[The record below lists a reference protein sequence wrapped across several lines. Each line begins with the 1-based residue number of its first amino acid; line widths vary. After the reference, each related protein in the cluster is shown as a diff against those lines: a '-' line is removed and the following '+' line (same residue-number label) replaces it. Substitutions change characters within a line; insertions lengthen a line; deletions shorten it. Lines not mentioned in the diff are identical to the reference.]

1 LIFDLHVH
9 TNVGSAD
16 SIIDPEDIVKMARQ
30 AGLDGVCI
38 TEHGVSK
45 SDLAEKLSLKN
56 GILVLSG
63 IEATTDLGDILIF
76 GVDSY
81 PRNMFEA
88 QDLREFVKKAGG
100 VMVAAHPF
108 RSELTDGHSADNLT
122 LETASRRPLFQLV
135 DAIET
140 ANGWSSE
147 RDAEFCR
154 QLGERLK
161 LGQTGGSDA
170 HISKQIGCCVTIFSA
185 DIRSEA
191 DLVRELKRGQYRA
204 VDRRSREQKEPA
216 YWVSQ

>member
-1 LIFDLHVH
+1 MIFDLHVH
-9 TNVGSAD
+9 TSIGSAD
-16 SIIDPEDIVKMARQ
+16 SVIDPEDIVKMARQ

-45 SDLAEKLSLKN
+45 SELAEKLSHKD
-56 GILVLSG
+56 GFLVLSG

-88 QDLREFVKKAGG
+88 QDLHKFVKKAGG
-100 VMVAAHPF
+100 VMIAAHPF
-108 RSELTDGHSADNLT
+108 RSELTDGHPAANLT
-122 LETASRRPLFQLV
+122 LEMASRRPLFQLV

-147 RDAEFCR
+147 RDVEFCR
-154 QLGERLK
+154 QLGERLE

-170 HISKQIGCCVTIFSA
+170 HMSKQIGCCVTMFSA
-185 DIRSEA
+185 DIKNEA
-191 DLVRELKRGQYRA
+191 DLIRELKRGQFQA
-204 VDRRSREQKEPA
+204 VDRRSMEQKEPA
-216 YWVSQ
+216 YWFS